1 MIEKLL
7 KLMGGGNLVNDYK
20 LFSKWHRSSFTYMF
34 LQLPEFRYLVYYR
47 LRTRCFIFRLLLKPL
62 HYFNFHNL
70 FICCDDIGGGLYIE
84 HGFSTIISFCKMG
97 VNCMVNQQVTIGWKS
112 VVGDNVQIRTGAFI
126 KDRVTIGNDVIIGAG
141 AVVINDVPSHSI
153 VAGVPAKVIK
163 TRRNERDVWSKIY

>member
-1 MIEKLL
+1 
-7 KLMGGGNLVNDYK
+7 
-20 LFSKWHRSSFTYMF
+20 
-34 LQLPEFRYLVYYR
+34 
-47 LRTRCFIFRLLLKPL
+47 
-62 HYFNFHNL
+62 
-70 FICCDDIGGGLYIE
+70 
-84 HGFSTIISFCKMG
+84 
-97 VNCMVNQQVTIGWKS
+97 MVNQQVTIGWKS